1 MICLVSLKIWKMAII
16 LSTDSLGSVVCFRQ
30 REKIVQAE
38 TYQKDLIYNF
48 HTCLE
53 VQYILCNPIQSNS
66 YIY

>member
-16 LSTDSLGSVVCFRQ
+16 LSTDSLGRVVCFRQ
-30 REKIVQAE
+30 REKIAQAE
-38 TYQKDLIYNF
+38 TYQRDLKYNF

-53 VQYILCNPIQSNS
+53 VQYVLCNPIQSNS